1 MAILQDTI
9 LDAQRPLGGGWLRRS
24 AIEGDAELGPTN
36 EDSSTEGMQTIF
48 RFQKEGPAR
57 PLKASF
63 QPVVEATRVP
73 AGDPLSAG
81 TEAARWKSPA
91 NTGIDSFGIDATE
104 TVSSRSELETGQE
117 VRGGPSKTTAAR
129 EEIASE
135 EEVRSL
141 SVPGPTEAKL
151 YRTTHK
157 SEIPDGTG
165 QPVSRYEISSPSRA
179 GRGAPSETSHSS
191 TAAESTVAA
200 ARAVEIPAPTAL
212 TAQAFSDAT
221 LAVDADVAPTVAEP
235 PTPGRASQN
244 SQARPSPPQAAGPEP
259 QVTAHTA
266 QPVPPSPTIA
276 SPDVRPNRHG
286 DDNSGYR
293 PNAAI
298 AHAPPRAERP
308 ASPALAMPANTAPAK
323 PRPAE
328 PSLVIGRIDVVV
340 VAREPQ
346 AATPTRA
353 DNHHGFL
360 NRNYLKRL

>member
-24 AIEGDAELGPTN
+24 AIGGDAELGPTD
-36 EDSSTEGMQTIF
+36 EGSAAEGMQTVF

-63 QPVVEATRVP
+63 QPVVEETRVP

-165 QPVSRYEISSPSRA
+165 QPVSRYEISSPSQA

-191 TAAESTVAA
+191 SAAASTAAAAGAVA
-200 ARAVEIPAPTAL
+200 VPAPAGL
-212 TAQAFSDAT
+212 TAKVISDAT
-221 LAVDADVAPTVAEP
+221 LSVDADAAPTIAEP
-235 PTPGRASQN
+235 QN
-244 SQARPSPPQAAGPEP
+244 QSSRARPGPPQAARPET
-259 QVTAHTA
+259 QATAHTA
-266 QPVPPSPTIA
+266 RPVPPSPA
-276 SPDVRPNRHG
+276 AAAGAMPHRHG
-286 DDNSGYR
+286 ADNMGQR
-293 PNAAI
+293 PNAAL
-298 AHAPPRAERP
+298 AHATPRAERP
-308 ASPALAMPANTAPAK
+308 ASPALAPPANLSPAR

-328 PSLVIGRIDVVV
+328 PNLVIGRIDVVV

-346 AATPTRA
+346 AAAPARA
-353 DNHHGFL
+353 GNQHGFL
-360 NRNYLKRL
+360 SRNYLKRL